1 MAVILFAVHYSL
13 IALAER
19 SNSARSLPQGR
30 ENYPYRSD
38 YLWLTVPDHANW
50 LYKTGEKAKV
60 EVCFC
65 LYGIPQNVEISYEIG
80 PDMMPVT
87 MCHEYNF
94 NE

>member
-1 MAVILFAVHYSL
+1 MRINDYKWILRVAVILFAVHYSL

-50 LYKTGEKAKV
+50 LYKTGEKAMATRSGTQ
-60 EVCFC
+60 
-65 LYGIPQNVEISYEIG
+65 L
-80 PDMMPVT
+80 
-87 MCHEYNF
+87 
-94 NE
+94 